1 MNFERLWP
9 EWIFPLIT
17 NQGKGTKEP
26 SEQAFI
32 KIKKYDT
39 LESNSLSLTKS
50 SLWEPHMIWGV
61 CLGRMD
67 LDEENESPPSFKEF
81 ILLPEYGYRVR
92 YYLGK
97 VLDTHDCLTH
107 GSVSTHCVLHLNPVK
122 GTFNIAS

>member
-39 LESNSLSLTKS
+39 LESNSLSLA
-50 SLWEPHMIWGV
+50 
-61 CLGRMD
+61 
-67 LDEENESPPSFKEF
+67 ESPLWAQVAHDVVSSSPC
-81 ILLPEYGYRVR
+81 
-92 YYLGK
+92 GK
-97 VLDTHDCLTH
+97 YTL
-107 GSVSTHCVLHLNPVK
+107 
-122 GTFNIAS
+122 A